1 MQPSRPLREQFR
13 LLTSPIMKQQPCH
26 IRSLISHLR
35 HILRIFSDTR
45 ISNHIFAELLVNRR
59 VFLQLVAGPLEQIA
73 IPTGDDCGL
82 VDETACVQPG
92 DGEFVVPEESTLL
105 HCVEGGGGRHD
116 DDVMFLCMQLLW

>member
-1 MQPSRPLREQFR
+1 M
-13 LLTSPIMKQQPCH
+13 
-26 IRSLISHLR
+26 
-35 HILRIFSDTR
+35 
-45 ISNHIFAELLVNRR
+45 
-59 VFLQLVAGPLEQIA
+59 FLQLIAGPLEQIA

-116 DDVMFLCMQLLW
+116 DDDDDDVLVHATSVVVVVLLSVRERSTRG